1 MLCNAAISHSAS
13 MGNLMEFQIQEI
25 KSSQGEQVCCKDY
38 KNNLHENLENGMY
51 NLPARKHS

>member
-25 KSSQGEQVCCKDY
+25 KSSQCEQVKIQGFQLY
-38 KNNLHENLENGMY
+38 
-51 NLPARKHS
+51 S